1 MSNRLFFPL
10 RNSIF
15 RRSTSLLRCRVSK
28 PLPPLELSPKLAW
41 ICPCSPPQSISALG
55 LVLRRRTTR
64 VQARRKPLGSHGQAT
79 TSSHCLFNVRFV
91 RFAQNRI
98 LKFAI
103 GIYLLKSAGVTRK
116 PLLLLP
122 ECCLPSFTTSSK
134 RTNPIIPS
142 FMLTLTTLRRI
153 IGRFPWRRLSL
164 FSSVRASVFPLL
176 LFNLL
181 LYPSIFRLLRGS
193 LFCHALLAIPLF
205 RNVSNFLLFFIDPSD
220 GVCPTPLKTPERSA
234 LPSDVTRAA
243 DTAL

>member
-1 MSNRLFFPL
+1 M
-10 RNSIF
+10 
-15 RRSTSLLRCRVSK
+15 
-28 PLPPLELSPKLAW
+28 
-41 ICPCSPPQSISALG
+41 
-55 LVLRRRTTR
+55 
-64 VQARRKPLGSHGQAT
+64 QARRKPLGSHGQAT

-122 ECCLPSFTTSSK
+122 ECCLPSLTTSSK

-164 FSSVRASVFPLL
+164 FSSVRASVFQLL
-176 LFNLL
+176 LFNLV

-205 RNVSNFLLFFIDPSD
+205 RNISNFLSSLFQDNVTNSVHIFHAQI
-220 GVCPTPLKTPERSA
+220 GVQRQGQDACRKAARDRRFLASGTSLNTGVNPLRMMKWLMEND
-234 LPSDVTRAA
+234 DV
-243 DTAL
+243 